1 MANDLTGDFDVVAEF
16 SLPAVNRLL
25 AAMHGT
31 SRFPHSMS
39 LRVDDIPQ
47 PPDRKLPSIRGI
59 IDLAGDPVVSPG
71 HIRVPAADRLLAS
84 EPSDPFSR
92 LGGIHN
98 SGVISFPP
106 LVPSELQG
114 RAQLQFAPPTL
125 EIADA
130 AASRISVRMKVRARY
145 FADPNTPPATEFATG
160 DMVLTTAVQQI
171 TSQAGNVVDIDLRSN
186 AVQAAFVPTWTSRS
200 LAAEDLAGIN
210 LLIGNALKS
219 SVLPSNNVLPSNIR
233 AIRFKALQGAEQA
246 IAILLNTTSAPGNPA
261 TVQRVFLG
269 GADFAFATGAE
280 TILAAIQPAL
290 DEILAT
296 PISPVQISIPL
307 LLTTLTAT
315 YTIALNN
322 ATLALETGRLLLTI
336 TGRATTPAGFAPNF
350 NFTVRQPLTLAPAGS
365 TADLVVG
372 PISLDTSSWI
382 VDLFRGRATGPL
394 SAARDRALHQSGV
407 RANVRRMLDADRN
420 LGGFLRS
427 LLTPPRPTNE
437 PAPEPP
443 GFSLVYTAVEITPS
457 GVVLR
462 GALSVENPPPAHVE
476 FEEIPSSTS
485 DPIGGGLVKGS
496 EYSAFKSWIPGGTI
510 DSFEWKRAGSAQ
522 PGPLDERRFVLLPQP
537 PVVSDGFVADGGPRA
552 ITAFSPMCLTIRG
565 TRLSSSGQVQLQ
577 PITASYCA
585 FDWFPLFD
593 AVSVDRHAMPLVTLT
608 RAGSRGEVEVV
619 GHAPAMSDD
628 TTLAAPNLILHFGDA
643 RDPGALARIR
653 EALQGSGRTDAPTA
667 IVAILPAGQLA
678 AARHVPGVLYLEQA
692 GDEWERVWKVSI
704 RQRPATVV
712 VAQGGKIVWQHE
724 GEIESPTLRDTL
736 RRVLV
741 ARRKVKRTLVMPISR
756 IGHAPP
762 NFLFTVAAG
771 HDLTLRKLA
780 GRPVVLVFWRA
791 SARLSLDAARAAATS
806 PPHPA
811 WKNAVV
817 LAINDG
823 ESADAAVT
831 AGRAD
836 VPITI
841 VPDPTRS
848 ISRAFGVQA
857 WPTLV
862 FIDARGLVRDV
873 RHGLSVDDRA
883 VDDGNA
889 KDGYRS

>member
-1 MANDLTGDFDVVAEF
+1 MPNDLTGDFDVVVEF

-25 AAMHGT
+25 AAMHRT
-31 SRFPHSMS
+31 ARFPHSMS

-47 PPDRKLPSIRGI
+47 PPDRVRPSVFEI
-59 IDLAGDPVVSPG
+59 IDVAGDPIVSPG
-71 HIRVPAADRLLAS
+71 RIHVPAADLLATLD
-84 EPSDPFSR
+84 PSDPFSR
-92 LGGIHN
+92 LGGIVN
-98 SGVISFPP
+98 SGVISLPP
-106 LVPSELQG
+106 FVPSQLQG
-114 RAQLQFAPPTL
+114 RAQLQLAPPTL

-130 AASRISVRMKVRARY
+130 AASRISVRLKVKARY

-160 DMVLTTAVQQI
+160 DIVLTTAVHQI

-186 AVQAAFVPTWTSRS
+186 AVQAAFVPTWTSRPLS
-200 LAAEDLAGIN
+200 AEDLAGIN

-233 AIRFKALQGAEQA
+233 AMKFKALQGTEQT
-246 IAILLNTTSAPGNPA
+246 IAILLNTTSAPGNPG

-269 GADFAFATGAE
+269 GADFAFAAGAD
-280 TILAAIQPAL
+280 TIRAAIQPAL

-296 PISPVQISIPL
+296 AIPPVQISIPL
-307 LLTTLTAT
+307 VLTTAVAT
-315 YTIALNN
+315 YTIVLNS
-322 ATLALETGRLLLTI
+322 ATFALETGRMLLTI
-336 TGRATTPAGFAPNF
+336 TGRATTPAWFGPNF
-350 NFTVRQPLTLAPAGS
+350 NFTVRQPLTLAPDGS

-382 VDLFRGRATGPL
+382 VDLFRGRATGPI
-394 SAARDRALHQSGV
+394 SAARDSALQQSGV
-407 RANVRRMLDADRN
+407 KASVRRMLDADRN
-420 LGGFLRS
+420 FGGFLRS
-427 LLTPPRPTNE
+427 LLTPNRRANE
-437 PAPEPP
+437 PVPEPL
-443 GFSLVYTAVEITPS
+443 GFSIVYTAAEITPS

-476 FEEIPSSTS
+476 FAEVPSSTS
-485 DPIGGGLVKGS
+485 DPVAATLPKGHT
-496 EYSAFKSWIPGGTI
+496 YSAFKSWIPGGTI
-510 DSFEWKRAGSAQ
+510 DSYEWKRAGSLQ
-522 PGPLDERRFVLLPQP
+522 PGPRDERTFVLLPQE
-537 PVVSDGFVADGGPRA
+537 PVVSDGFVSAGGPHA
-552 ITAFSPMCLTIRG
+552 ISAFSPMCLTLRG
-565 TRLSSSGQVQLQ
+565 TRLSSAGQIQLE

-585 FDWFPLFD
+585 FDWFPVLEV
-593 AVSVDRHAMPLVTLT
+593 AGVARHDMPLVTLT

-619 GHAPAMSDD
+619 GHAPAVSDD
-628 TTLAAPNLILHFGDA
+628 TTLATPNLILHFADA
-643 RDPGALARIR
+643 RDQGALERIR
-653 EALQGSGRTDAPTA
+653 EALASSGRTDAPTS
-667 IVAILPAGQLA
+667 IVAILPAGQLG

-692 GDEWERVWKVSI
+692 GDEWERAWNISV
-704 RQRPATVV
+704 RQRPATAV
-712 VAQGGKIVWQHE
+712 VAQAGKIVWQHE
-724 GEIESPTLRDTL
+724 GEIESSTLRETL

-741 ARRKVKRTLVMPISR
+741 ARRTVRKTLVTPSR
-756 IGHAPP
+756 IGHPPP

-780 GRPVVLVFWRA
+780 GRPVVLVFWRTN
-791 SARLSLDAARAAATS
+791 ARLSLAAARTVATS

-823 ESADAAVT
+823 ESADVAA
-831 AGRAD
+831 RARAAD
-836 VPITI
+836 ASITI

-883 VDDGNA
+883 ADDHNA